1 MRRHTAR
8 RRVVELSA
16 GCRRV
21 KTFESFYWAD
31 AQSQRAGYLTES
43 KSYFAGYH
51 EDDMQ
56 KEIAGFLD
64 CPIER
69 IQFDPAYK
77 DTSMFRGYSIDG
89 EVDEEALE
97 ALTGYMREEKGLEL
111 ALIQTVLRDSITY
124 RIYITEKPLEEM
136 YMDWLNANYSDM
148 EKVESK
154 DRWLSIL
161 YRYEPKDNI
170 LVYEKGSLNHDKV
183 SVRWDLIWYFFKYYF
198 GVKNS
203 KIEDILEDWLG
214 EAYGL
219 IGIAVDIL
227 YPDIAAATCL

>member
-1 MRRHTAR
+1 MSHKDMNMRKHI
-8 RRVVELSA
+8 
-16 GCRRV
+16 
-21 KTFESFYWAD
+21 KTFESFYHD
-31 AQSQRAGYLTES
+31 
-43 KSYFAGYH
+43 
-51 EDDMQ
+51 DDMQ
-56 KEIAGFLD
+56 KEIASFLD

-69 IQFDPAYK
+69 IQFDPIYK
-77 DTSMFRGYSIDG
+77 DTSMFRGYEIGSDP
-89 EVDEEALE
+89 DKEALS
-97 ALTGYMREEKGLEL
+97 ALADYMREEKGLEL

-170 LVYEKGSLNHDKV
+170 LVYDKGSLNHDKV
-183 SVRWDLIWYFFKYYF
+183 SVRWDLIWFFFKYYF

>member
-1 MRRHTAR
+1 
-8 RRVVELSA
+8 
-16 GCRRV
+16 
-21 KTFESFYWAD
+21 
-31 AQSQRAGYLTES
+31 
-43 KSYFAGYH
+43 
-51 EDDMQ
+51 
-56 KEIAGFLD
+56 
-64 CPIER
+64 
-69 IQFDPAYK
+69 
-77 DTSMFRGYSIDG
+77 
-89 EVDEEALE
+89 
-97 ALTGYMREEKGLEL
+97 
-111 ALIQTVLRDSITY
+111 
-124 RIYITEKPLEEM
+124 M
-136 YMDWLNANYSDM
+136 YMDWLSANYSDM

-154 DRWLSIL
+154 DRWLSTL

>member
-1 MRRHTAR
+1 MRKHI
-8 RRVVELSA
+8 
-16 GCRRV
+16 
-21 KTFESFYWAD
+21 KTFESFYHD
-31 AQSQRAGYLTES
+31 
-43 KSYFAGYH
+43 
-51 EDDMQ
+51 DDMQ
-56 KEIAGFLD
+56 KEIASFLD

-69 IQFDPAYK
+69 IQFDPIYK
-77 DTSMFRGYSIDG
+77 DTSMFRGYEIGSDP
-89 EVDEEALE
+89 DKEALS
-97 ALTGYMREEKGLEL
+97 ALADYMREEKGLEL

-170 LVYEKGSLNHDKV
+170 LVYDKGSLNHDKV
-183 SVRWDLIWYFFKYYF
+183 SVRWDLIWFFFKYYF

>member
-1 MRRHTAR
+1 MNMRKHI
-8 RRVVELSA
+8 
-16 GCRRV
+16 
-21 KTFESFYWAD
+21 KTFESFYHD
-31 AQSQRAGYLTES
+31 
-43 KSYFAGYH
+43 
-51 EDDMQ
+51 DDMQ
-56 KEIAGFLD
+56 KEIASFLD

-69 IQFDPAYK
+69 IQFDPIYK
-77 DTSMFRGYSIDG
+77 DTSMFRGYEIGSDP
-89 EVDEEALE
+89 DKEALS
-97 ALTGYMREEKGLEL
+97 ALADYMREEKGLEL

-170 LVYEKGSLNHDKV
+170 LVYDKGSLNHDKV
-183 SVRWDLIWYFFKYYF
+183 SVRWDLIWFFFKYYF